1 MICADWCTEKF
12 LEKVLDKWRK
22 MYYNVYCEARKMK
35 IIFPNTK
42 EGIKKFLEI
51 KKKIMLDK
59 QAKLCYN
66 VGTTTE
72 RNDAKWQ
79 RPQRF

>member
-1 MICADWCTEKF
+1 
-12 LEKVLDKWRK
+12 
-22 MYYNVYCEARKMK
+22 MK
-35 IIFPNTK
+35 IKFPNTK

-72 RNDAKWQ
+72 RKDM
-79 RPQRF
+79 

>member
-1 MICADWCTEKF
+1 MEIK
-12 LEKVLDKWRK
+12 
-22 MYYNVYCEARKMK
+22 
-35 IIFPNTK
+35 FPNTK

-72 RNDAKWQ
+72 RNDTEWQ
-79 RPQRF
+79 RPQKC